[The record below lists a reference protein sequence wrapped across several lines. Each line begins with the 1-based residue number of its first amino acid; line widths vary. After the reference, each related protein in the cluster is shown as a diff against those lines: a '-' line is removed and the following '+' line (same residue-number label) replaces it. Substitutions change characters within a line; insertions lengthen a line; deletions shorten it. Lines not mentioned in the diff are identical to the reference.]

1 MVNKIERF
9 FLILIAILLFSACTD
24 KTKNYNYNKDK
35 ELKQLYKIVNKVHKS
50 IRYGTGRKDA
60 LFTDEILKYG
70 EGHCGHISRVLFREL
85 TKKGY
90 QPEIIS
96 INTYNKRSHSMIQI
110 KTKYG
115 SKILLDAT
123 TNIIYTKSVNEI
135 VDKPSLVEKNTIGKS
150 KFIQFSNTDFWKS
163 VRNIQFL
170 PYLDAY
176 IIKDIT
182 NKDKIVN
189 LIDFR
194 YLTLFKIGEK
204 IKIKFSKLHRL
215 SSIVIYPLNSNI
227 QKRAI
232 EVFCYDK
239 KNIKNSIYKSDLID
253 QRSLFTINLS
263 GNDYCKELE
272 LDFSKS
278 IRVRDIYIYGK

>member
-35 ELKQLYKIVNKVHKS
+35 ELKQLYKLVNKVHKS

-60 LFTDEILKYG
+60 FFTDEILKYG

-85 TKKGY
+85 IKKGY

-150 KFIQFSNTDFWKS
+150 

-189 LIDFR
+189 LVDFR
-194 YLTLFKIGEK
+194 YLTLFKIGKK
-204 IKIKFSKLHRL
+204 IKIKFSRLHRL

-239 KNIKNSIYKSDLID
+239 KILKIGYIKVILLIKDLY
-253 QRSLFTINLS
+253 L
-263 GNDYCKELE
+263 
-272 LDFSKS
+272 
-278 IRVRDIYIYGK
+278 